1 MCGKGKNF
9 NPELYHR
16 RSIRLKHYDY
26 SQPGFYFITIC
37 TQNKLKFFGEVKHG
51 EMRLNDA
58 GRMVE
63 MLWQEIP
70 KYYRRFNIR
79 EFIVMPNH
87 IHGIIEIKHDF
98 VGADPCVCPKENKD
112 IPGGMNNNSIRPVSA
127 STDKIK
133 MSLSE
138 IVQRFKT
145 LTTRK
150 YIDGVKLY
158 DWPAFNKR
166 LWQRNY
172 YEHIIRNENSYLKIA
187 EYIINNPKTWEK
199 DEYFW

>member
-98 VGADPCVCPKENKD
+98 VWAAPCPVEWKRIPPGLCPPTFIKGQGNK
-112 IPGGMNNNSIRPVSA
+112 
-127 STDKIK
+127 
-133 MSLSE
+133 
-138 IVQRFKT
+138 
-145 LTTRK
+145 
-150 YIDGVKLY
+150 
-158 DWPAFNKR
+158 
-166 LWQRNY
+166 
-172 YEHIIRNENSYLKIA
+172 
-187 EYIINNPKTWEK
+187 
-199 DEYFW
+199 

>member
-98 VGADPCVCPKENKD
+98 VGADPC
-112 IPGGMNNNSIRPVSA
+112 PV
-127 STDKIK
+127 
-133 MSLSE
+133 E
-138 IVQRFKT
+138 
-145 LTTRK
+145 
-150 YIDGVKLY
+150 
-158 DWPAFNKR
+158 
-166 LWQRNY
+166 
-172 YEHIIRNENSYLKIA
+172 
-187 EYIINNPKTWEK
+187 
-199 DEYFW
+199 

>member
-1 MCGKGKNF
+1 MS
-9 NPELYHR
+9 P
-16 RSIRLKHYDY
+16 
-26 SQPGFYFITIC
+26 
-37 TQNKLKFFGEVKHG
+37 
-51 EMRLNDA
+51 
-58 GRMVE
+58 
-63 MLWQEIP
+63 
-70 KYYRRFNIR
+70 
-79 EFIVMPNH
+79 
-87 IHGIIEIKHDF
+87 
-98 VGADPCVCPKENKD
+98 
-112 IPGGMNNNSIRPVSA
+112 